1 MFNFTY
7 LLSPPLLF
15 LESKKLEKVNGPS
28 FHYCMLA
35 RGKKVYVLSLIYSEF
50 WTFDTTIV
58 LKYHNCSQIGPIT
71 K

>member
-7 LLSPPLLF
+7 LLNPSLLF
-15 LESKKLEKVNGPS
+15 LESKK
-28 FHYCMLA
+28 HYCMLA
-35 RGKKVYVLSLIYSEF
+35 RGKKVYVLSLIYYEF